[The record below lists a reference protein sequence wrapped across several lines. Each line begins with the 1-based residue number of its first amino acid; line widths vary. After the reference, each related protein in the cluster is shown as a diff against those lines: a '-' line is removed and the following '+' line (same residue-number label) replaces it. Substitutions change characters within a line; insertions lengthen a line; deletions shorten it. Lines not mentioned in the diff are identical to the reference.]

1 MTPAPTPH
9 PPATTITLAA
19 QLAQLPQL
27 PMAELWALWDE
38 CFERRPGHHQR
49 TYLESRL
56 AYQLQARACGGLAP
70 ALRRRLEKIGETG
83 VVPNQRRRAA
93 YALVPGTTLLRDY
106 NGLTHRVTVLP
117 DGRFEFA
124 GQPYQSLSAIARA
137 ITGCQWSGPAF
148 FGLKPPATARRGAR
162 P

>member
-1 MTPAPTPH
+1 MPTP
-9 PPATTITLAA
+9 TLAA

-27 PMAELWALWDE
+27 PMAELWTLWDE
-38 CFERRPGHHQR
+38 CFDRRPQHHHR

-56 AYQLQARACGGLAP
+56 AYQLQARVHGGLPP
-70 ALRRRLEKIGETG
+70 ALRRKLERIGETG
-83 VVPNQRRRAA
+83 VVPNQSQRSE
-93 YALVPGTTLLRDY
+93 YPLLPGTTLLRDY

-117 DGRFEFA
+117 DGRFEYA
-124 GQPYQSLSAIARA
+124 GRPYRSLSAIARA

-148 FGLKPPATARRGAR
+148 FGLKPSATARRGGR